1 MNLRDKMKR
10 IKIITLLI
18 ITATLL
24 TGCTIKKDSMDNI
37 KVLTTTYPITY
48 LATELYGTN
57 STVTSIYPN
66 GIDINTYEL
75 TDKQLD
81 EYAKSSL
88 FVYNGLSN
96 TERELAKTLLNKNS
110 NIKLIDVSNGMQ
122 ITNDMEELWLVPAN
136 YLMLAKNLDAGL
148 NQYVTSTKIKTTIET
163 NYENLKLTISTYDAD
178 LKLIAE
184 NATNKNI
191 IAGNDIF
198 KFLDKYGFTVLSV
211 EENETFNHTD
221 YANAK
226 KYIRNKSVSNVFILD
241 TDSSSTN
248 VDTLK
253 SLGATVVPV
262 RSMTIRT
269 DDEVKNNTT
278 YETMMKAFIESIRNE
293 AYK

>member
-1 MNLRDKMKR
+1 MKR

-122 ITNDMEELWLVPAN
+122 ITNNMEELWLVPAN
-136 YLMLAKNLDAGL
+136 YLMLAKKLRCR
-148 NQYVTSTKIKTTIET
+148 IKSIC
-163 NYENLKLTISTYDAD
+163 
-178 LKLIAE
+178 
-184 NATNKNI
+184 NI
-191 IAGNDIF
+191 
-198 KFLDKYGFTVLSV
+198 DK
-211 EENETFNHTD
+211 D
-221 YANAK
+221 
-226 KYIRNKSVSNVFILD
+226 
-241 TDSSSTN
+241 
-248 VDTLK
+248 
-253 SLGATVVPV
+253 
-262 RSMTIRT
+262 
-269 DDEVKNNTT
+269 
-278 YETMMKAFIESIRNE
+278 
-293 AYK
+293 